1 MRRRAM
7 PKFVGLFV
15 VGILLVAS
23 VAQPQARADLAT
35 AMQLYHAARYA
46 EGRVQL
52 EQVLAAQQE
61 NAVAH
66 YYLGKIYLELRDYD
80 QAVSHCK
87 AAVKIQPEN
96 AEYHFCLGL
105 SYGKK
110 AEHASFL
117 AKAFLAP
124 RIKKSFR
131 QAVAL
136 DPNHIQAR
144 IGLANFYIRAPVL
157 WGGDL
162 DKAFEQ
168 AMIILKFDAAKGQAL
183 LDKVEHKRTHQLG
196 AEAATQEFP
205 PEG

>member
-1 MRRRAM
+1 MRRRVL
-7 PKFVGLFV
+7 PKFVGLSV
-15 VGILLVAS
+15 VGMLLLLS

-46 EGRVQL
+46 EGRMLL
-52 EQVLAAQQE
+52 EQVLATQQE
-61 NAVAH
+61 NAAAH
-66 YYLGKIYLELRDYD
+66 YYLGKINLKLRDYD
-80 QAVSHCK
+80 QAVAHCK
-87 AAVKIQPEN
+87 AAVNIQPEN

-110 AEHASFL
+110 AEHASLF
-117 AKAFLAP
+117 AKPFLAP
-124 RIKKSFR
+124 HIKKSFQ

-157 WGGDL
+157 WGGNL
-162 DKAFEQ
+162 DKAQEQ
-168 AMIILKFDAAKGQAL
+168 AMMILKFDATKGQAL
-183 LDKVEHKRTHQLG
+183 LDKVEHKRTRQLG
-196 AEAATQEFP
+196 AEAATQELP

>member
-1 MRRRAM
+1 ML
-7 PKFVGLFV
+7 KFVGLFV
-15 VGILLVAS
+15 VGMLLLAS

-35 AMQLYHAARYA
+35 AIRLYHAARYA

-52 EQVLAAQQE
+52 EQILAAHE
-61 NAVAH
+61 ETAVAH
-66 YYLGKIYLELRDYD
+66 YYLGKIYLQLRDYD
-80 QAVSHCK
+80 QAVAHCK
-87 AAVKIQPEN
+87 TAVKIQPEN

-144 IGLANFYIRAPVL
+144 IGLANFYIHAPVL

-162 DKAFEQ
+162 DKAYEQ
-168 AMIILKFDAAKGQAL
+168 ATIILKFDAAKGQAL
-183 LDKVEHKRTHQLG
+183 LDKVAHKRSRQPG
-196 AEAATQEFP
+196 AATTAQEFP
-205 PEG
+205 PED